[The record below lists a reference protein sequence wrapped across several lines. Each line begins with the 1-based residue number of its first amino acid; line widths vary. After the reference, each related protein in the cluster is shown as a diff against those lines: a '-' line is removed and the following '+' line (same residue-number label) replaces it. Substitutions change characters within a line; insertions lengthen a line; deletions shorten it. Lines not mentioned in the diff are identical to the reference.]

1 VRSRARRVAV
11 CGVDVDTEGS
21 ESRDARVRHI
31 ASRRA
36 FDTSRARA
44 TETRAIMPC
53 ARAVALA
60 PARAPCAT
68 KPRAN
73 RRRAKPLARANE
85 GDGLREALSAA
96 QQAPDNVTER
106 DFSNYYKVLNSQS
119 PEEAQEVVDAMS
131 ASGELTEGVVEAALA
146 TMQTAESKGERPEI
160 VQALKGVFEYLLES
174 YQRAN
179 APAELS
185 VIDAVVA
192 KLNALEESDDDAKA
206 EENVV
211 LECVRE
217 ANMDVK
223 AFEQSLD
230 GFLVA
235 MEEQDA
241 QFDAQVREMR
251 EKGVAPEQAEQ
262 IEQLVYMRANAKA
275 QMLCIRDITQR
286 INA

>member
-1 VRSRARRVAV
+1 
-11 CGVDVDTEGS
+11 
-21 ESRDARVRHI
+21 
-31 ASRRA
+31 
-36 FDTSRARA
+36 
-44 TETRAIMPC
+44 
-53 ARAVALA
+53 
-60 PARAPCAT
+60 
-68 KPRAN
+68 
-73 RRRAKPLARANE
+73 
-85 GDGLREALSAA
+85 
-96 QQAPDNVTER
+96 
-106 DFSNYYKVLNSQS
+106 
-119 PEEAQEVVDAMS
+119 
-131 ASGELTEGVVEAALA
+131 
-146 TMQTAESKGERPEI
+146 
-160 VQALKGVFEYLLES
+160 
-174 YQRAN
+174 
-179 APAELS
+179 